1 MNVSG
6 RLKKRKRKRKRGGAS
21 SLPLLQTKLKLIEE
35 KNVVGRGVVVV
46 VVLWRG
52 HGGDEVV
59 EGKCS
64 PDSYSVTPTLTS
76 TQVE

>member
-21 SLPLLQTKLKLIEE
+21 SLPLLQTKLKLIE
-35 KNVVGRGVVVV
+35 KNVVGRGV

>member
-21 SLPLLQTKLKLIEE
+21 SLPLLQTKLKLIE
-35 KNVVGRGVVVV
+35 KNVVGRGVVV

-59 EGKCS
+59 EGKCF